1 MKKCANCKFFEEYN
15 SDNQLVNLC
24 LYFCEDRTSK
34 SECIS
39 VKEYVEV
46 LKEEYNDLKK
56 DLKNLFSIIDSDN
69 FNYHLFSYGNR
80 EVLNIIYKYGKDKMD
95 CKQRILEYMKDLY
108 EEIQDWEYYFCY
120 VDTK

>member
-15 SDNQLVNLC
+15 NWNELVNLC
-24 LYFCEDRTSK
+24 MYFCEYRTSK

-39 VKEYVEV
+39 IKEYVEV
-46 LKEEYNDLKK
+46 LKKEYDDLKK
-56 DLKNLFSIIDSDN
+56 DLKNLFSTIDSDN

-80 EVLNIIYKYGKDKMD
+80 DILDIIYKYGKDKTE

-108 EEIQDWEYYFCY
+108 EEIQDWEYYFCHL
-120 VDTK
+120 DIK

>member
-15 SDNQLVNLC
+15 SDNELVNLC

-39 VKEYVEV
+39 VKGYVEV
-46 LKEEYNDLKK
+46 LKEEYDDLKK

-69 FNYHLFSYGNR
+69 FNYNLFSYGNT
-80 EVLNIIYKYGKDKMD
+80 EILNIIYKYGKNKMD

-108 EEIQDWEYYFCY
+108 QEIQDWEYYFCH

>member
-1 MKKCANCKFFEEYN
+1 MKKCANCKFFKEYN
-15 SDNQLVNLC
+15 SDNELVNLC
-24 LYFCEDRTSK
+24 LYFCEYRTSK

-46 LKEEYNDLKK
+46 LKQEYADLKN
-56 DLKNLFSIIDSDN
+56 DIKNLFSKIDSDN
-69 FNYHLFSYGNR
+69 FNYNLFSYR
-80 EVLNIIYKYGKDKMD
+80 HTEVLNIIYKYGKDKMD

-108 EEIQDWEYYFCY
+108 QEIQDWEYYFCH